1 MQLQALRELRPEL
14 PLPLGWKCAACRA
27 VFRECRCPQT
37 AHGHLELES
46 RASEDQGQGGL
57 DLSGAALLRGASSEG
72 EGPRSLHGAALVVEP
87 EPMRARGLPPGADQ
101 HPQHPQHAQAEVFV
115 LDSDDDDLPAL
126 SRD

>member
-1 MQLQALRELRPEL
+1 MSLTLTPTPTLTLTLTRILTL
-14 PLPLGWKCAACRA
+14 TLTL
-27 VFRECRCPQT
+27 T
-37 AHGHLELES
+37 LILTSAHGHLQLES
-46 RASEDQGQGGL
+46 RASEDLGQGGL
-57 DLSGAALLRGASSEG
+57 DLSGAALLRGASCEG

-115 LDSDDDDLPAL
+115 LDSDDEGLPAL